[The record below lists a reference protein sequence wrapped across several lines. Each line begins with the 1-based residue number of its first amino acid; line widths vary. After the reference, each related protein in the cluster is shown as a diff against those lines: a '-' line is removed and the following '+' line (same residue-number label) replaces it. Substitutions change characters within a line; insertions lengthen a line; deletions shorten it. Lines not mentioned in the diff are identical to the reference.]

1 MARIL
6 IVEDEAHIA
15 QGLRYNLVTE
25 GHEVSVVV
33 DGEAADQL
41 IRGGDH
47 PDLIVLDV
55 MLPGLSGIDLCRGW
69 RASGVRTPILM
80 LTARGFDREKV
91 LGLQVGADDYVTKP
105 FNLEELL
112 ARISSLLRRQDWH
125 RESPAEAVGVM
136 RIGQCEVDFARGE
149 VLRGDEQVRLT
160 SLELRLLRHL
170 VEAKGRIVG
179 RDALMEAV
187 WGFPSGGATRTID
200 NFVMRLRR
208 LVEPDPARPVHLLS
222 IRGQG
227 LRLEVDPERPKGR

>member
-15 QGLRYNLVTE
+15 QGLRYNLVAE
-25 GHEVSVVV
+25 GHEVEVVG
-33 DGEAADQL
+33 DGEAADAR
-41 IRGGDH
+41 IRGGESH
-47 PDLIVLDV
+47 DLIVLDV

-69 RASGVRTPILM
+69 RTLGIRIPILM

-125 RESPAEAVGVM
+125 REAPASPVSLV
-136 RIGQCEVDFARGE
+136 RIGSCDVDFDRGE
-149 VLRGDEQVRLT
+149 VIREGEVMRLT
-160 SLELRLLRHL
+160 ALEQRLLRHL
-170 VEAKGRIVG
+170 LEARGRIVG
-179 RDALMEAV
+179 RDELMEAV

-227 LRLEVDPERPKGR
+227 LRLEVGHDRPRAR